1 MKADL
6 VSSRNDVELKDLM
19 CYSPSKDSMHVP
31 LESVKCQQ
39 REPAREVKVVDR
51 PYLEWDK
58 DSGFVEL
65 QHPYLWKREAEE
77 KIRGN

>member
-1 MKADL
+1 M
-6 VSSRNDVELKDLM
+6 ELKDLV

-51 PYLEWDK
+51 PYLE
-58 DSGFVEL
+58 G
-65 QHPYLWKREAEE
+65 LWICGVTASLLV
-77 KIRGN
+77 GVTNQ